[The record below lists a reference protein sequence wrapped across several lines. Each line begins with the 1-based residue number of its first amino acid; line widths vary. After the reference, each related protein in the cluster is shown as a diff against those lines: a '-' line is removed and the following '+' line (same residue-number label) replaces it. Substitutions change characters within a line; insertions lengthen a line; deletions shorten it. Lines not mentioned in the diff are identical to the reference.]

1 MKFERI
7 GAPQPQDMAKIAALR
22 TVDVIRAVDDSVVP
36 YFEEAAKALL
46 EGDKE
51 AGVSAIEPV
60 TALAKALAKICGHT
74 ELKRRS
80 LMNGSEDYVT
90 MQIVMPP
97 NGKVNKTS
105 RDCCCCC

>member
-1 MKFERI
+1 
-7 GAPQPQDMAKIAALR
+7 MARIAALR

-97 NGKVNKTS
+97 NGKVIIRS
-105 RDCCCCC
+105 PGSGGSVAVVEDVAEEAH